1 MRRSYFLASNSEI
14 SEKIV
19 DGLLLARIEMRHL
32 RKRHPDAECGGTE
45 PRIPTFP

>member
-1 MRRSYFLASNSEI
+1 MRRSYFLAPNSEI

-19 DGLLLARIEMRHL
+19 DGLLLARIEMRA
-32 RKRHPDAECGGTE
+32 DAECGSTE